1 MCWSVYIATPQA
13 LSGVTFSTVWPEDG
27 SRPPALHFEEIL
39 DEEDEGTLYRPF
51 FKGKHLYNVGSD
63 SGCGCN
69 LQRSYI
75 ITTTPEETIFD
86 YYADE
91 SPLAFIDFI
100 KNHSRETPL
109 EMYVVWEDDR
119 RLQPLENVAI
129 DAKSLTIDSYFKLV
143 SRRFYTFYG

>member
-1 MCWSVYIATPQA
+1 
-13 LSGVTFSTVWPEDG
+13 
-27 SRPPALHFEEIL
+27 
-39 DEEDEGTLYRPF
+39 
-51 FKGKHLYNVGSD
+51 
-63 SGCGCN
+63 

-100 KNHSRETPL
+100 KKHSRETPL

-119 RLQPLENVAI
+119 RLEPLENVEI